1 MKQFSIEVHDS
12 KVSFFIELMKSLSFV
27 RVKENELKFE
37 LSAVQKAELDKR
49 FIEYQQ
55 NPDSFEKW
63 EDVCKKIESR
73 L

>member
-12 KVSFFIELMKSLSFV
+12 KVGFFMELMKSLSFV
-27 RVKENELKFE
+27 KIKENTSKIE

-63 EDVCKKIESR
+63 EDVSKKIESR